1 MGHFLTFPSISY
13 KNTFLAAPYTQI
25 KGDGS
30 NPAHSAAESDS
41 DSESSPLGSSVM
53 KHAVNSPAS
62 PEVPTAGGGELA
74 LLKAS
79 SLSGHSPEGKTWTR
93 KTRKS
98 HLPGSV
104 TPPKLPTFRLR
115 VPCSQ
120 IKHGQ
125 ENLWFISIV
134 FIRYLLKVYTGPNP
148 WVTH

>member
-1 MGHFLTFPSISY
+1 
-13 KNTFLAAPYTQI
+13 
-25 KGDGS
+25 
-30 NPAHSAAESDS
+30 
-41 DSESSPLGSSVM
+41 M

-79 SLSGHSPEGKTWTR
+79 SLGGHSLEGKTWTR

-125 ENLWFISIV
+125 ENLWFISFV
-134 FIRYLLKVYTGPNP
+134 FIQYLLKVYTGPSP
-148 WVTH
+148 WVTHWILNISAFWLCLTLNALKDFWGVGLSLSVFVALASSPGPDKECAFN

>member
-1 MGHFLTFPSISY
+1 MGHFLSFPSISY

-79 SLSGHSPEGKTWTR
+79 SRSSHSLEGKNMDSKQKEEPPTWF
-93 KTRKS
+93 S
-98 HLPGSV
+98 HS
-104 TPPKLPTFRLR
+104 T
-115 VPCSQ
+115 Q
-120 IKHGQ
+120 IANIQ
-125 ENLWFISIV
+125 AQSPLFSN
-134 FIRYLLKVYTGPNP
+134 
-148 WVTH
+148 